1 MSSTPDPLAAR
12 LISRLADD
20 RLTLA
25 TSESLTG
32 GLIGAALTSVP
43 GASQAYLGGVI
54 AYATALKAVLSGVAA
69 AVLDRHGAVSA
80 ETVTAMAQG
89 VRRITGADWGLA
101 VSGVAGPSPQEGQP
115 PGTVWIAVA
124 GDRPPGGGGLGLTGG
139 RGGGGGAAG
148 GAAPLGRGRTPPAAP
163 PAAAPRVER
172 APPPPAP
179 GGAEVRFHR

>member
-124 GDRPPGGGGLGLTGG
+124 GDRPPVVRRFAFTGD
-139 RGGGGGAAG
+139 RSEVRAQ
-148 GAAPLGRGRTPPAAP
+148 TV
-163 PAAAPRVER
+163 AAALRLLLAQLDQR
-172 APPPPAP
+172 
-179 GGAEVRFHR
+179 